1 MGFVLAPLGCK
12 NISDLVMVVN
22 ATSVPPLVS
31 KMTSIDLWSH
41 FFYIRSCDSMCS

>member
-31 KMTSIDLWSH
+31 KMTSIDLWSP